1 MENPLHHH
9 AVCGICNSRIFS
21 LIALTKKHLQ
31 IIIEIVTLM
40 TLVLLWKIQMIVV
53 GQIVDYNQ
61 VSQVKTVTLTW
72 NAIAIAI
79 CSLASYI

>member
-1 MENPLHHH
+1 MENPFTIMQFGVYVIPEFL
-9 AVCGICNSRIFS
+9 V
-21 LIALTKKHLQ
+21 LALTKKHLQ

-72 NAIAIAI
+72 HAIAIAI